1 MANRADNNDG
11 SCREIL
17 TGKHKGKWRVQ
28 HILYF
33 PDGTQKRI
41 SKLFRTKTE
50 GKEYLRSLVR
60 GEKQIEVQSNRGMTL
75 GDWFDWLVEN
85 DWPESLAEVTIE
97 QRKRRFRKYVAKQFG
112 ELPLSKIDPL
122 KVRAFYRKLREDG
135 ASASLVASIKA
146 DLVRAFNQA
155 VSPYGKVP
163 MTMANPFRLTVPTPK
178 LRTAVALNPD
188 QVRVAVHSPNL
199 ELHQRAMLAVL
210 LLAGLRL
217 GEMMALTKRQLK
229 FEDEQ
234 ILIDQAVVVS
244 FGGKQSIGLP
254 KGGKIRHAVMCR
266 VLKSILREYTEG
278 MSQGDY
284 LWSAQ
289 YENQPRMKKLVYAS
303 WRRIAKSTG
312 LPPGMSPHDCRLTHI
327 NIIEKLMPEVSTTT
341 LKEHV
346 GHSAEGVTQ
355 TNYTRP
361 ITSAQSVLRQ
371 SLDRFFDRS

>member
-60 GEKQIEVQSNRGMTL
+60 GDKQVDVQSNREMTL

-122 KVRAFYRKLREDG
+122 KVRMFYKTLRENG
-135 ASASLVASIKA
+135 ASESLVASVKA
-146 DLVRAFNQA
+146 DLVRAFNLA

-163 MTMANPFRLTVPTPK
+163 VTIANPFRLTIPAPR

-188 QVRVAVHSPNL
+188 QVRVAVHSPNI
-199 ELHQRAMLAVL
+199 ELPQRAMLAVL

-229 FEDEQ
+229 FEDDQ
-234 ILIDQAVVVS
+234 ILIDQAVRVE
-244 FGGKQSIGLP
+244 FCGKQSVGLP
-254 KGGKIRHAVMCR
+254 KGKKIRHAVMCNA
-266 VLKSILREYTEG
+266 LKSILREYTKN
-278 MSQGDY
+278 MSDDMF

-289 YENQPRMKKLVYAS
+289 NENQPRMKKRIYDT
-303 WRRIAKSTG
+303 WRSIIKTTG
-312 LPPGMSPHDCRLTHI
+312 LPSDMSPHDCRLTHI
-327 NIIEKLMPEVSTTT
+327 NIIEKLMPEVSATT

-355 TNYTRP
+355 VSYTRP
-361 ITSAQSVLRQ
+361 LNSAQIILRDA
-371 SLDRFFDRS
+371 LGCVFRL